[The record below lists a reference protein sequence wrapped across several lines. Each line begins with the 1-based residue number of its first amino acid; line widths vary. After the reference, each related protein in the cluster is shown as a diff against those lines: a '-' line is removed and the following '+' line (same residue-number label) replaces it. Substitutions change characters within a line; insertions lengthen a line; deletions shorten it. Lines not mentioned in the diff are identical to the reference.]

1 MVELQPSKLVVP
13 VRSRSPAPIFSIID
27 PSYMFTTDPTCSAK
41 NAPVA
46 LNVFGVV
53 LG

>member
-1 MVELQPSKLVVP
+1 
-13 VRSRSPAPIFSIID
+13 
-27 PSYMFTTDPTCSAK
+27 MFTTDPTCSAK